1 MVELNQRPN
10 TSDMVLEDIHRTSS
24 ARPIALSLVGIN
36 DIRYP
41 ITVVD
46 RDGQSQRTIGTM
58 SLGINLPKDEKGAH
72 MSRFVEI
79 VSEGRGTMNL
89 AEMPKLLDIV
99 RQRLGSSDVRVEI
112 KFPYFLERT
121 APVSG
126 AKALMDYECTYT
138 GKSDN
143 TGSSYTLGVRVPVA
157 SLCPCSKAISDYG
170 AHNQRGY
177 VEVEVSTVS
186 LDNQIW
192 IADLI
197 EISENSAS
205 APVYPILKRPDE
217 RYVTMQA
224 YENPA
229 FVEDIVREVAHQ
241 LIEDERVMW
250 FSVKTTNHE
259 SIHNHNVFGQL
270 EWHRYRNGH

>member
-1 MVELNQRPN
+1 MVELNQRSS
-10 TSDMVLEDIHRTSS
+10 TLDMELEDIHVTQSGRK
-24 ARPIALSLVGIN
+24 IALSLVGVN

-41 ITVVD
+41 MTVVD
-46 RDGQSQRTIGTM
+46 RAGHSQQTIGTM
-58 SLGINLPKDEKGAH
+58 SLGIDLPKDEKGAH

-79 VSEGRGTMNL
+79 VSERQGMMNL
-89 AEMPKLLDIV
+89 AEMPNLMDVV
-99 RQRLGSSDVRVEI
+99 RGRLGSTYVGIEV
-112 KFPYFLERT
+112 KFPFFLERS

-126 AKALMDYECTYT
+126 AKALMDYECTYS
-138 GKSDN
+138 GKADSS
-143 TGSSYTLGVRVPVA
+143 GSSYVLGVRVPVA

-177 VEVEVSTVS
+177 VEVQVSSVD
-186 LDNQIW
+186 LDNQVW

-197 EISENSAS
+197 EIAEGSAS

-229 FVEDIVREVAHQ
+229 FVEDIVREAAYQ
-241 LIEDERVMW
+241 LTQDERVLW

-259 SIHNHNVFGQL
+259 SIHNHNVFGQV